1 MAVLELSWGVERV
14 PPSAAPPVDAGESE
28 LLDGLRRGEE
38 RAFEGVYRQ
47 HRGRLYGLAFRLS
60 GRQAEAEEITQEV
73 FLRAWEHRAGFES
86 PDHLRRWL
94 RRVAVNLWINRLRRQ
109 RPAELDSEAAL
120 AALPAGGRGPGE
132 AATARLDVE
141 RALAA
146 LPARQRAVVVLFDIY
161 GLRHEEI
168 AESLGMT
175 GGASKV
181 TLHHARRRLKEI
193 LR

>member
-1 MAVLELSWGVERV
+1 M
-14 PPSAAPPVDAGESE
+14 
-28 LLDGLRRGEE
+28 
-38 RAFEGVYRQ
+38 
-47 HRGRLYGLAFRLS
+47 
-60 GRQAEAEEITQEV
+60 
-73 FLRAWEHRAGFES
+73 
-86 PDHLRRWL
+86 RRWL
-94 RRVAVNLWINRLRRQ
+94 RRVAVNLWINRVRRH

-120 AALPAGGRGPGE
+120 AKLPAAGSPQGD
-132 AATARLDVE
+132 AAAARLDVE

-168 AESLGMT
+168 AESLGMS

>member
-1 MAVLELSWGVERV
+1 VLELSWGAEPV
-14 PPSAAPPVDAGESE
+14 PPSAAPSLDAAEWE
-28 LLDGLRRGEE
+28 LLAGLRRGEE
-38 RAFEGVYRQ
+38 PAFEGLYRE
-47 HRGRLYGLAFRLS
+47 HRGRLYGLAYRLS
-60 GRQAEAEEITQEV
+60 GRQAEAEEITQDV
-73 FLRAWEHRAGFES
+73 FLKVWEHRAGFES

-94 RRVAVNLWINRLRRQ
+94 RRVAVNLWINRVRRH

-120 AALPAGGRGPGE
+120 ASLPAAGSPQGD
-132 AATARLDVE
+132 AAAARLDVE